1 MQSIGNTGNFPGLIF
16 YPFERCSKEMY
27 LKHLEGG
34 TGIQTST
41 IPKVAPELPSEAVT
55 WGFLTVGKG
64 KDGFLKKADGGCFSK
79 EHHSDFYFFLGG
91 EGVLF

>member
-1 MQSIGNTGNFPGLIF
+1 
-16 YPFERCSKEMY
+16 MY

-55 WGFLTVGKG
+55 WGSLTVAKG
-64 KDGFLKKADGGCFSK
+64 KDGFLKKADGGCF
-79 EHHSDFYFFLGG
+79 
-91 EGVLF
+91 